1 MADLIHFLNG
11 KFVSEDEISI
21 SPRDLGFARSY
32 AVHDF
37 IVTYN
42 HKLFKVS
49 EHVDRLFTSAEI
61 IGLRIPW
68 SKTDVVTWIQQ
79 TLDKNDLDG
88 EKTMRIYITGGVS
101 TSMHQA
107 DIPTILIM
115 VSRRVFYP
123 ATVYEN
129 GVRVTAIEHM
139 RPFPQAKS
147 NFYIA
152 GVKELSKIENE
163 DIVEVIFYNDKQVL
177 EGAGTNVF
185 AVINNELTTTATN
198 IVEGVTRNTILEIAH
213 LPIPVRVRDF
223 TIEELENATEVF
235 LTGSHSEVRGV
246 VQINGKVVGDG
257 KVGNI
262 TREILKQYR
271 EYVHG
276 ISQTYTLTKTR

>member
-1 MADLIHFLNG
+1 MSDLIHFLNG
-11 KFVSEDEISI
+11 KFVSEDELSI

-42 HKLFKVS
+42 HKPFKVS

-68 SKTDVVTWIQQ
+68 SKTQVVTWIQN
-79 TLDKNDLDG
+79 TLEKNDLDD
-88 EKTMRIYITGGVS
+88 EKTVRIYITGGVS

-123 ATVYEN
+123 PTVYEN
-129 GVRVTAIEHM
+129 GVRVTAIEHT

-163 DIVEVIFYNDKQVL
+163 DIAEVIFYNDTQVF

-185 AVINNELTTTATN
+185 AVINNELITTATN
-198 IVEGVTRNTILEIAH
+198 IVEGITRNTILEITK

-223 TIEELENATEVF
+223 SMEELQHAIEVF

-246 VQINGKVVGDG
+246 VQINGKIVGDG
-257 KVGNI
+257 TVGPV

-271 EYVHG
+271 EYVYG
-276 ISQTYTLTKTR
+276 ISQT